1 MSARAV
7 LRPSAG
13 GSNTWRGVVLV
24 SGIVATPI
32 LVGGVLVVLTSGSE
46 ATGALLLGV
55 FLVALSL
62 PVLARAARREGD
74 RKLFWILSLA
84 LVAKLLGSV
93 ANYYV
98 AYGIYGGVAD
108 AAYYHDGG
116 VQLAPVFQA
125 GDFLAGFEGASGTD
139 FIRAFTGFVYSLV
152 GTSALNGFVV
162 FSWLAFWGMFLF
174 YRAYRIGVPEGRS
187 RTYALLLLFL
197 PSMLFWPSAIG
208 KEAWM
213 LLGLG
218 IGAYGAAR
226 VLAGRTWRGLAVT
239 ALGLWLAALVR
250 PHVAGLLALAL
261 VAGFLA
267 RRSRRDLGVFGPLSK
282 GIALTVIAVLAFAL
296 VQRTDRFFAESNFAT
311 GGGILSIL
319 QQTTERNAYGG
330 SEVAIP
336 SILESPTRAPIA
348 AGTVLF
354 RPLIFDAHNVQ
365 SFVAGIEGTFL
376 LILFVFRFRWAWAAV
391 RSWRRQPYVAM
402 AIVYV
407 GLFVVA
413 FSSFG
418 NFGLLARE
426 RVQLIPMFLIFAT
439 VPPLLPREHRHEEVA
454 PVEVER

>member
-1 MSARAV
+1 MPRAGPSDCGGTRQRCLSGCSANRSCSPMCGTRSGPDRSTGGTGPESQPTLALRRRDRRCSRVQLGGPAPCPGRSGGRRSLQRRPPRVPAGRTDAHGRGRSVRAGGNGSGPMDPVRRTGSEGAALPASSDRAGRVVFVRLGQELPGHDPVSGVAVALAGSRRRHPRRRRRSARRFPRFRPGTDGSVGRRRQARLPAPLRAIGVRGVGPANGGVVSARAV

-116 VQLAPVFQA
+116 VRLAPVFQS

-139 FIRAFTGFVYSLV
+139 FIGAFTGFVYALV

-174 YRAYRIGVPEGRS
+174 YR
-187 RTYALLLLFL
+187 
-197 PSMLFWPSAIG
+197 
-208 KEAWM
+208 
-213 LLGLG
+213 
-218 IGAYGAAR
+218 
-226 VLAGRTWRGLAVT
+226 
-239 ALGLWLAALVR
+239 
-250 PHVAGLLALAL
+250 
-261 VAGFLA
+261 
-267 RRSRRDLGVFGPLSK
+267 
-282 GIALTVIAVLAFAL
+282 
-296 VQRTDRFFAESNFAT
+296 
-311 GGGILSIL
+311 
-319 QQTTERNAYGG
+319 
-330 SEVAIP
+330 
-336 SILESPTRAPIA
+336 
-348 AGTVLF
+348 
-354 RPLIFDAHNVQ
+354 
-365 SFVAGIEGTFL
+365 
-376 LILFVFRFRWAWAAV
+376 
-391 RSWRRQPYVAM
+391 
-402 AIVYV
+402 
-407 GLFVVA
+407 
-413 FSSFG
+413 
-418 NFGLLARE
+418 
-426 RVQLIPMFLIFAT
+426 
-439 VPPLLPREHRHEEVA
+439 
-454 PVEVER
+454 